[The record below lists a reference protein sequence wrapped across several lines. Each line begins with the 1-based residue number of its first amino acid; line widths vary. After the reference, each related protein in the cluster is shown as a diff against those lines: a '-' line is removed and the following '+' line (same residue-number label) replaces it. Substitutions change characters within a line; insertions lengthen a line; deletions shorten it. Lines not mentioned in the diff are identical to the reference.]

1 MSFGEQLQEVRRRNG
16 LTQEQFAE
24 ALQVSRQAVSRWE
37 SGRSYPEVD
46 KILYICNRYGVSIGQ
61 LFAAEAP
68 AAQTGGQRPAAVP
81 EPDAATPEP
90 PKNSRFASFDS
101 FITNLS
107 PKSKW
112 IGAGILTG
120 SAVLALLMGL
130 LLRGGNGNMTET
142 IIWIAAVIIF
152 GVAEAVTAG
161 LVSIWFVLGAVA
173 GLITAVLGGSIWLQV
188 VLFFLVSIATLVAT
202 RPLVRKL
209 SKKGQVATNA
219 DRVLGGTARVTETI
233 DNTIPTGEVYIDGKT
248 WTARS
253 QSGAVIA
260 AETLVTVIRMEGV
273 KLYVDVPHDL

>member
-1 MSFGEQLQEVRRRNG
+1 MAFGNQLQEVRRRSG

-24 ALQVSRQAVSRWE
+24 ELQVSRQAVSRWE

-61 LFAAEAP
+61 LFAEEAP
-68 AAQTGGQRPAAVP
+68 APENGAPQQPQETAQ
-81 EPDAATPEP
+81 P
-90 PKNSRFASFDS
+90 PKSSLFASLDS

-112 IGAGILTG
+112 IGAGILAG
-120 SAVLALLMGL
+120 AAVLALLIGL
-130 LLRGGNGNMTET
+130 CLKGGSGDMST
-142 IIWIAAVIIF
+142 IIWIAAIVIF
-152 GVAEAVTAG
+152 GVVEAATVG
-161 LVSIWFVLGAVA
+161 LVSIWFVIGSVA
-173 GLITAVLGGSIWLQV
+173 GLITAVLGGPIWLQV
-188 VLFFLVSIATLVAT
+188 VMFFIVSIAALIAT

-209 SKKGQVATNA
+209 GKKGEVATNA

-233 DNTIPTGEVYIDGKT
+233 DNTIPSGEVYIDGKT

-260 AETLVTVIRMEGV
+260 PETLVTVIRLEGV
-273 KLYVDVPHDL
+273 KLYVDVPHGCKQ

>member
-46 KILYICNRYGVSIGQ
+46 KILYICNRYGVSIGE

-68 AAQTGGQRPAAVP
+68 AAQTDGQSPAAVP
-81 EPDAATPEP
+81 EPDAAAPEP
-90 PKNSRFASFDS
+90 PKNSLFASFDS

-120 SAVLALLMGL
+120 SAVLALMMGL
-130 LLRGGNGNMTET
+130 LLRGGNGNMPET

-152 GVAEAVTAG
+152 GVAEALTAG

-173 GLITAVLGGSIWLQV
+173 GLVTAVLGGSIWLQV
-188 VLFFLVSIATLVAT
+188 VLFSSCPSP
-202 RPLVRKL
+202 R
-209 SKKGQVATNA
+209 
-219 DRVLGGTARVTETI
+219 
-233 DNTIPTGEVYIDGKT
+233 
-248 WTARS
+248 
-253 QSGAVIA
+253 
-260 AETLVTVIRMEGV
+260 
-273 KLYVDVPHDL
+273 

>member
-1 MSFGEQLQEVRRRNG
+1 MAFGERLQEVRRSNG

-46 KILYICNRYGVSIGQ
+46 KILYICNRYGVSIST
-61 LFAAEAP
+61 LFAEEAP
-68 AAQTGGQRPAAVP
+68 VPDGDRPQPLQAAAQ
-81 EPDAATPEP
+81 P
-90 PKNSRFASFDS
+90 PQDSLLTSLDS

-112 IGAGILTG
+112 IGIGILAG
-120 SAVLALLMGL
+120 AAVLALLIGL
-130 LLRGGNGNMTET
+130 CLKGGSGDMST
-142 IIWIAAVIIF
+142 IIWIAAIVIF
-152 GVAEAVTAG
+152 GVVEAATVG
-161 LVSIWFVLGAVA
+161 LVSIWFVIGSVA
-173 GLITAVLGGSIWLQV
+173 GLVAAALNAPIWLQV
-188 VLFFLVSIATLVAT
+188 VLFFIVSIAALIAT

-209 SKKGQVATNA
+209 AHKGEVATNA

-248 WTARS
+248 WSARS

-260 AETLVTVIRMEGV
+260 PETLVKVIRLEGV
-273 KLYVDVPHDL
+273 KLFVDVPHEQKQ